1 MAGKRRV
8 DSRMNTCYIFCAG
21 PIADDTKIRLSKKPG
36 DSVICADGGYSHAVA
51 CGVMPDWLVGDFD
64 SNRLEN
70 LPEQVIRVKPE
81 KDDTDF
87 FLALN
92 HGISLGYR
100 NFVVY
105 GALGGRM
112 DHTWANIQTVAQMRL
127 EGISVTLLDEKNE
140 VTALLPGEYS
150 VSREDYPF
158 LSLFAFSAQCE
169 GVTLTGMKYPLTD
182 YCLKNT
188 DGGLTVSNEILK
200 DRGTISFRSGL
211 MLMMR
216 TRD

>member
-1 MAGKRRV
+1 MK
-8 DSRMNTCYIFCAG
+8 TCYIFCAG
-21 PIADDTKIRLSKKPG
+21 PFSKQTKIEIFKKPE

-51 CGVMPDWLVGDFD
+51 CGVVPDWLVGDFD
-64 SNRLEN
+64 SNREKQ

-87 FLALN
+87 FLALS

-112 DHTWANIQTVAQMRL
+112 DHTWANIQTVAKLCL
-127 EGISVTLLDEKNE
+127 EGVHVTLLDEKNE
-140 VTALLPGEYS
+140 VTALLPGEY
-150 VSREDYPF
+150 VVGRGDYPF

-169 GVTLTGMKYPLTD
+169 GVTLKGVKYPLTD
-182 YCLKNT
+182 YLLKNT
-188 DGGLTVSNEILK
+188 DGGFTVSNEILDEK
-200 DRGTISFRSGL
+200 GAISFRSGL